1 MTKSIFLVSRSAGQI
16 STVNGVRHVLVDK
29 PHGTSNAAVIASA
42 VSLCNAAYNNP
53 TNEEALDFNT
63 QDAFGAT
70 YFDTVVEIAEDS
82 APLIAGQLATDKQ
95 GYVLD
100 PVAGPLAAVAAV

>member
-1 MTKSIFLVSRSAGQI
+1 MTKSIFLVSRSTGQV
-16 STVNGVRHVLVDK
+16 STVNGVRHVLIDK

-53 TNEEALDFNT
+53 GSEEVLDYNT

-82 APLIAGQLATDKQ
+82 AVLTAGQLATDKQ

-100 PVAGPLAAVAAV
+100 PAAGSIAAAASV